1 MTDGSNLVSKVALQ
15 ALSTLDQAK
24 APLETMLRS
33 GEPELVGHGLASLAR
48 QLQRLSEAMAN
59 GMGLDA
65 GELKEREAG
74 APLPRVLVRHCIDLK
89 CHGGGK
95 GFAQGPAL
103 DRT

>member
-74 APLPRVLVRHCIDLK
+74 PPYP
-89 CHGGGK
+89 
-95 GFAQGPAL
+95 GFWCGTAL
-103 DRT
+103 I